1 MQVAED
7 GFLQNQQKSPHL
19 GTMSVKSN
27 WLKWQKMQLLAL
39 ELDYLEIIKDFSSI
53 TDVDCADAPG
63 VWR

>member
-1 MQVAED
+1 MAED

-39 ELDYLEIIKDFSSI
+39 ELDYLEIIKEFFI
-53 TDVDCADAPG
+53 HN
-63 VWR
+63 